1 MQLKKFIRNFTLVMA
16 LAAFLAG
23 GTLYAGQDVKPFVG
37 TWNGAVVGDGMEI
50 ELVFHFELNEAG
62 ELTGTIDAPSQG
74 GFGMA
79 MAEIKVEGKKIS
91 FTIDDPNVGGD
102 PFFDGTLDDAG
113 TTVEGEFS
121 QGGGEGTFKMEK
133 EK

>member
-1 MQLKKFIRNFTLVMA
+1 MQLKKLIRNFTLVMA

-37 TWNGAVVGDGMEI
+37 TWNGAVAGVGMEL
-50 ELVFHFELNEAG
+50 ELVLHFELNEAG

-74 GFGMA
+74 GFGIA
-79 MAEIKVEGKKIS
+79 LAEIKVEGKKIS
-91 FTIDDPNVGGD
+91 FTIDDPNIQGD
-102 PFFDGTLDDAG
+102 PQFSGTLDEAG
-113 TTVEGEFS
+113 TTMEGDFS
-121 QGGGEGTFKMEK
+121 QGGREGTFKMEK